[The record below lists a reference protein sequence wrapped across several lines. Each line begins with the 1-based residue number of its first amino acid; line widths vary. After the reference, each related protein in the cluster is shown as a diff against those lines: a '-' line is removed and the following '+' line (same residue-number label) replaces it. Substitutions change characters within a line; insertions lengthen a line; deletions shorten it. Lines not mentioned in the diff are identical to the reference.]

1 MNYQGLQIMEQ
12 KNAVLRSLKMLI
24 EHMSAETL
32 RGLSVLAFLEPYDL
46 QASSLQTSFMGT
58 QTMQEYRIATCFLSL
73 LIRF

>member
-46 QASSLQTSFMGT
+46 QASSLQTSFLCDLFDVFWSSGRLRWQPT
-58 QTMQEYRIATCFLSL
+58 
-73 LIRF
+73 